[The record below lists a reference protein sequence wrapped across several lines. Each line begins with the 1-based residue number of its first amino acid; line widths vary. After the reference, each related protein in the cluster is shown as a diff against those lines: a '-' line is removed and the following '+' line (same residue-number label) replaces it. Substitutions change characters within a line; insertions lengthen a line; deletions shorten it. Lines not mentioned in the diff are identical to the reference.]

1 LLVAELRKLV
11 VTVASVELSRRL
23 VYGIGE
29 GIQGV
34 LVVVVVTVDPG
45 PARNVVPDE
54 VGQNAVLVY

>member
-1 LLVAELRKLV
+1 LLVAELEKLV

-45 PARNVVPDE
+45 PARNVGPDE